1 MTPATITGNT
11 TRESSFVFP
20 PSWFPPSLLFVIRAA
35 WLQGS
40 QRTVRMSQ
48 SRLLSSLYTNDR
60 EARCLWSAPYHNG
73 RLTSDD
79 TSCATTRFLSWG
91 IGVSWM
97 VIADS
102 LSDLCY
108 NWNKTR
114 IASKTVLP
122 GLKPLSV
129 HRSIIR
135 RRRRQFSLRV
145 GLLTKAVKAQF
156 HPDDTAHLTCCD
168 QHAWLNKVWKM
179 FPLTT
184 KCVRQ
189 LYWRQRFICNRLTA
203 VITTLGLKVLH

>member
-1 MTPATITGNT
+1 MHLTSLSHLRVASCEIAVLLWRLPTLMETQHL
-11 TRESSFVFP
+11 S
-20 PSWFPPSLLFVIRAA
+20 PSLFFHLLGYFPLSAFCDQGSMTA
-35 WLQGS
+35 GS

-60 EARCLWSAPYHNG
+60 DARCLWRAPYHNG

-97 VIADS
+97 VITDS

-122 GLKPLSV
+122 RLKPLPV
-129 HRSIIR
+129 HRSIIW
-135 RRRRQFSLRV
+135 RRRQFSLRV

-156 HPDDTAHLTCCD
+156 HPDDTAHLTCSY
-168 QHAWLNKVWKM
+168 QHAWLNKV
-179 FPLTT
+179 
-184 KCVRQ
+184 
-189 LYWRQRFICNRLTA
+189 
-203 VITTLGLKVLH
+203 